1 MFVVVFEPDEFY
13 GIEVEDGTTHVTIR
27 RPDGK
32 FRRCFVE
39 CHVNLTGHYMVYI
52 VRNREVSEGEIYEA
66 AKLFG
71 GGIVSRSV
79 RFEPPAE

>member
-13 GIEVEDGTTHVTIR
+13 GMEVEDGTTHVTIR
-27 RPDGK
+27 RPDGE

-39 CHVNLTGHYMVYI
+39 CYVNLVGHCMVYI

-71 GGIVSRSV
+71 GGITSTPV
-79 RFEPPAE
+79 RYYPPS